1 MQISISGHH
10 LDITDSLHNHVSEKV
25 EKIVR
30 HFDHVT
36 NTNVVL
42 QVEKKRHM
50 AEATIN
56 TKGAMI
62 HASSTCDDMYAA
74 IDSMVGKLDRQVIKH
89 KEKLTDHHR
98 TESVVFE
105 PEEISTENLNT
116 E

>member
-1 MQISISGHH
+1 MQISISGQH
-10 LDITDSLHNHVSEKV
+10 LDITDSLHRHVSEKV
-25 EKIVR
+25 GKIVR

-42 QVEKKRHM
+42 LVERKRHK

-74 IDSMVGKLDRQVIKH
+74 IDQMVCKLDRQVIKH
-89 KEKLTDHHR
+89 KEKLTDHRR
-98 TESVVFE
+98 TDAALQVQ
-105 PEEISTENLNT
+105 PETG
-116 E
+116 

>member
-10 LDITDSLHNHVSEKV
+10 VDVTDSMHHYVSEKV

-36 NTNVVL
+36 NTNVIL

-74 IDSMVGKLDRQVIKH
+74 IDAMVNKLDRQVLKH

-98 TESVVFE
+98 TDAALNQT
-105 PEEISTENLNT
+105 PE
-116 E
+116 